1 MSKNTVNLQKLNPA
15 TIPLSGRH
23 LIEASAGTGK
33 TYNITRLYLRLLLE
47 KGLSVQQ
54 ILVMTFTKAATEELR
69 GRIEEQIRL
78 ALNNWNDLINKDKFF
93 SELDKQLTEEQSSQ
107 RDALLNIALRELD
120 EASIYT
126 IHGFCSRALSSQA
139 FASGLS
145 MDMSMEM
152 DTSELLIESVR
163 DWLRKINQSES
174 DFALLEENNCHT
186 PEGFTSKYGNA
197 LTSSYDLQIP
207 DQAYMQS
214 YFNENIDRIM
224 DDLFYAKKT
233 AIKTTLLENES
244 RILEVLVKGKNDEQS
259 RHNEW
264 AELILWL
271 ESYGAKEVPAELAKF
286 INGNRYRGNDDF
298 KALFEPLK
306 LLKNNFIKQLNS
318 RKESLEKQIESIT
331 VYRLITLGV
340 LAIRKKFSLLKEQ
353 QMVMDFDDLITYL
366 SNRLQDS
373 SSQALKTALS
383 TQYPVALV
391 DEFQDTDPQQYAILD
406 ILYPRSDPSC
416 TLFMIGDPKQ
426 AVYAFRGGDIFT
438 YLKARNDAEYHWYMD
453 TNWRSEQGVVTGY
466 NRLFLGKPVD
476 EPGNVDVFGYDI
488 TYNKINSTPQAK
500 AAGEL
505 LKDPDKHFSAINYCW
520 LQDAENYIRVDE
532 LREALAQWCVSEIS
546 RLLTDVR
553 LGEEAVQ
560 EKDIAIL
567 VRTGTEAQIVRDSL
581 SRSGFPSV
589 YLSEKDSIFK
599 TDEARELLL
608 VLNCIL
614 ELENDTLLIAALST
628 YLMGGNAEKLAQYNQ
643 PGNEQVWEEQRERAA
658 QLRDIWFKKGC
669 ISMLMELT
677 GCDYQ
682 PEPAQHERSLTNMI
696 HLAELL
702 QQASR
707 QFKHPQQLL
716 KWFMDQCHNETRLE
730 EAQLRLESDANLI
743 RIVTQ
748 HGSKGLEY
756 PIVFIP
762 FASSYKDPVR
772 FGNQLHE
779 YFEYHDPENYEAR
792 CQLGASLE
800 AIDLT
805 TAEGRAESIRL
816 LYVAITRAAHRCYL
830 GIAPF
835 DNSIYSP
842 LGLTLKLADDGKWE
856 ESLQTLV
863 NSSNGSSALI
873 HINEGTLNKT
883 THRQTQNNKEHYTVS
898 RLSHPV
904 DSKWSLSSF
913 SSLIRDSYTGYADR
927 LDQKEHIDD
936 EAEERSVKNTSQLL
950 RFALRKGADTG
961 NLLHDILE
969 HTNFNTVQHA
979 TQEWPIQV
987 PLMRFGGLSETEQD
1001 ALILWLQD
1009 CLDTSLPPI
1018 EPETDSFKL
1027 SDFGWSQTLRETE
1040 FYFPLDGV
1048 DINKLCACLEQH
1060 RNNGQKVRLP
1070 GHEQLQGMMRGF
1082 IDLIFEHRGRFYV
1095 ADYKSTHLGDRFE
1108 NYHWQAL
1115 RENNQHHFYDLQYLI
1130 YSLALH
1136 RYLRFRIPDYNPDR
1150 HFGGVYYLYL
1160 RAMSAQNPQAYG
1172 VYHTAIDAELLNR
1185 LDTVFK
1191 GIGKQETAA

>member
-1 MSKNTVNLQKLNPA
+1 MSKNTINLQKLNPA

-69 GRIEEQIRL
+69 GRIEEQIRQ
-78 ALNNWNDLINKDKFF
+78 ALNNWNELVKKDEFF
-93 SELDKQLTEEQSSQ
+93 TELDKQLTEEQSSQ
-107 RDALLNIALRELD
+107 REALLNIALRELD

-145 MDMSMEM
+145 MDMSMET
-152 DTSELLIESVR
+152 DTSELLMEAVR
-163 DWLRKINQSES
+163 DWLRKINQSEA
-174 DFALLEENNCHT
+174 DFSLLEENNSHT
-186 PEGFTSKYGNA
+186 PEGFISKYGKA
-197 LTSSYDLQIP
+197 LTSSTDLQIP
-207 DQAYMQS
+207 DQESMQA

-224 DDLFYAKKT
+224 DDLFYDKKT
-233 AIKTTLLENES
+233 AVKTSLLENKS
-244 RILEVLVKGKNDEQS
+244 RIFEVMVNGNSDEQQ
-259 RHNEW
+259 RRNEW
-264 AELILWL
+264 AQLILWL
-271 ESYGAKEVPAELAKF
+271 GIYGAKEPPPELHEF
-286 INGNRYRGNDDF
+286 INGKNYRGNKKLQQIFD
-298 KALFEPLK
+298 PLK
-306 LLKNNFIKQLNS
+306 KLKKSFIDKLKKQKSNLQV
-318 RKESLEKQIESIT
+318 QIDNIT
-331 VYRLITLGV
+331 VYRLISEGILS
-340 LAIRKKFSLLKEQ
+340 IRKKFSMLKEQ
-353 QMVMDFDDLITYL
+353 QMIMDFDDLITYL
-366 SNRLQDS
+366 SHRLQDS
-373 SSQALKTALS
+373 SAQALKTALRA
-383 TQYPVALV
+383 QYPVALV
-391 DEFQDTDPQQYAILD
+391 DEFQDTDPQQYTILD
-406 ILYPRSDPSC
+406 ILYPKSDPAY

-466 NRLFLGKPVD
+466 NRLFLGQPLD
-476 EPGNVDVFGYDI
+476 EPGTVDVFGYDI
-488 TYNKINSTPQAK
+488 NYKRINSTPQAK
-500 AAGEL
+500 AAGEP
-505 LKDPDKHFSAINYCW
+505 LKDPDRQFSAINYCY
-520 LQDAENYIRVDE
+520 LQDTDNTTRTDE
-532 LREALAQWCVSEIS
+532 LRAALAQWCVTEIS
-546 RLLTDVR
+546 RLLTEVR
-553 LGEEAVQ
+553 LGDQAVQ

-567 VRTGTEAQIVRDSL
+567 VRTGTEAQILRDSL

-599 TDEARELLL
+599 TDQARELLL
-608 VLNCIL
+608 VLRGIL
-614 ELENDTLLIAALST
+614 ELENDALLMAALST
-628 YLMGGNAEKLAQYNQ
+628 YLMGGNAEKLALYNQ
-643 PGNEQVWEEQRERAA
+643 PGNEQAWEEQRERAL
-658 QLRDIWFKKGC
+658 QLREIWFKKGC

-677 GCDYQ
+677 GRDYQ

-716 KWFMDQCHNETRLE
+716 KWFTDQCHNETRQE

-762 FASSYKDPVR
+762 FASSWKDPVR
-772 FGNQLHE
+772 FGKQLHE
-779 YFEYHDPENYEAR
+779 YFEYHDPETYEAR
-792 CQLGASLE
+792 CQTGASPE

-805 TAEGRAESIRL
+805 TAEGHAESIRL

-830 GIAPF
+830 GVAPF
-835 DNSIYSP
+835 KNSIHSP
-842 LGLTLKLADDGKWE
+842 LGLTLKLSDDSKWE
-856 ESLQTLV
+856 ESLQALAR
-863 NSSNGSSALI
+863 SSNGSSALI
-873 HINEGTLNKT
+873 HLNESMLNKT
-883 THRQTQNNKEHYTVS
+883 IHRQTQNNKEHYTVS
-898 RLSHPV
+898 ELNHPV

-913 SSLIRDSYTGYADR
+913 SSLIRDSYTAYTDR

-969 HTNFNTVQHA
+969 HTNFNTVQQA
-979 TQEWPIQV
+979 VEEWPIQA

-1001 ALILWLQD
+1001 ELIIWLQD

-1018 EPETDSFKL
+1018 EPETDRFKL
-1027 SDFGWSQTLRETE
+1027 SDLSWSQTLRETE

-1048 DINKLCACLEQH
+1048 DMNKLCACLEQH
-1060 RNNGQKVRLP
+1060 RNDGQKVCLP
-1070 GHEQLQGMMRGF
+1070 GYEQLQGMMRGF
-1082 IDLIFEHRGRFYV
+1082 IDLIFEHKGRFYV
-1095 ADYKSTHLGDRFE
+1095 ADYKSTHLGDSFE

-1136 RYLRFRIPDYNPDR
+1136 RYLRFRIPDYNPDS

-1160 RAMSAQNPQAYG
+1160 RAMSAQNTESYG
-1172 VYHTAIDAELLNR
+1172 VYHTAIDSELLNR
-1185 LDTVFK
+1185 LDSVFK
-1191 GIGKQETAA
+1191 GAEQQEAVA